1 MSKQGSVAA
10 QREQEWR
17 DRVARQAA
25 SRQSI
30 AEFCRSE
37 EITEGTFYA
46 WRRRLGARKLDSAVM
61 DGTIKMPAKFV
72 DIGPLKDVAAN
83 KTATPVNDVR
93 GGAGG
98 EIEVRIDL
106 GQGVVLQ
113 ILRR

>member
-1 MSKQGSVAA
+1 MSKQGSAAA
-10 QREQEWR
+10 QRELEWR
-17 DRVARQAA
+17 DRLARQAA

-37 EITEGTFYA
+37 EMTEGTFYA
-46 WRRRLGARKLDSAVM
+46 WRRRLGARKLDAAVM

-72 DIGPLKDVAAN
+72 DIGPLKGVTAN
-83 KTATPVNDVR
+83 KSTPVSDVH
-93 GGAGG
+93 GGSGS

-113 ILRR
+113 IVRR